1 PELTNQTIS
10 EARMARPPA
19 KELTE
24 RELEIMQVFWKRGPL
39 AVADVQADLKEA
51 GLDRA
56 YTTVATLV
64 RILADKG
71 FLEQVNQE
79 RPFIFR
85 PARSYEDVSGKLL
98 TDLVERV
105 FQGSREKLL
114 VRLLDQKRLS
124 AKERAALEQVL
135 KGRDKP
141 ETKQ

>member
-1 PELTNQTIS
+1 
-10 EARMARPPA
+10 MARPPA

-135 KGRDKP
+135 KGHSKP
-141 ETKQ
+141 ETKP

>member
-1 PELTNQTIS
+1 
-10 EARMARPPA
+10 MARPPA

-39 AVADVQADLKEA
+39 AVADVQADLKQA

-79 RPFIFR
+79 RPFIYR
-85 PARSYEDVSGKLL
+85 PARTYEEVSGKLL
-98 TDLVERV
+98 SDLVERV
-105 FQGSREKLL
+105 FQGSREQLL
-114 VRLLDQKRLS
+114 VRLMGQKKLS

-135 KGRDKP
+135 GRGKP
-141 ETKQ
+141 EAKP